1 MIRRVITIP
10 EYVWNS
16 SKYGSILSVH
26 ALCVN
31 GSLEYLNA
39 SAVDEPGNTAILLL
53 VEDNSVSR
61 LLNGKWVLWIDK

>member
-1 MIRRVITIP
+1 MISRVITIP

-16 SKYGSILSVH
+16 SKYGSILSIH

-31 GSLEYLNA
+31 GSLEYLNQ

-61 LLNGKWVLWIDK
+61 LLKGKWVLWIDK

>member
-1 MIRRVITIP
+1 MISRVITIP

-31 GSLEYLNA
+31 GSLEYLNQ
-39 SAVDEPGNTAILLL
+39 SAVADPGNTAIL
-53 VEDNSVSR
+53 
-61 LLNGKWVLWIDK
+61 